1 MEGDINMPD
10 QKGTFS
16 YTFPNHK
23 SSDSFLT
30 FVQEN
35 FPHNLAQHPKLH
47 VGGTDFLQ
55 VLVTRTGSLQ
65 YDLVLRK
72 DLDEKAREL
81 GGIRTP

>member
-16 YTFPNHK
+16 YTFPDRK

-35 FPHNLAQHPKLH
+35 FPHNLVQHPKLH

-55 VLVTRTGSLQ
+55 VLVTRTGSPN
-65 YDLVLRK
+65 YDIVLRK
-72 DLDEKAREL
+72 SLDDKAKEL
-81 GGIRTP
+81 GGMRTP